1 MRPGAFTICDHDQV
15 ATTVKDTLW
24 GSRSQPEL
32 MTCGDR
38 QPCMIAAVS
47 LRLLYLIL
55 SRLLDS
61 LALLGRASA
70 AKDVEL
76 LVLRHEVAVLRR
88 TNPKPRLDWADRAL
102 FAALIRRLPAVLRS
116 HRLITPATVLR
127 WHQRLVTKKWT
138 YPNQSGRPPLAP
150 TIAALIERMARENET
165 WGYKRIQGELLKL
178 GHHIGASTI
187 RRILKRRRIPPAP
200 LRATDTSWRQFLR
213 VQASTMLAVDFF
225 HVDCAITLKRIYVFF
240 ALEVGSRYVHILG
253 TTSHPTGA
261 WTTQQARN
269 LLMDLDDRAVTFRF
283 LIRDRAGQFTSS
295 FDAVLASAGIDT
307 VKIPPQCPR
316 ANCFAE
322 RYVRTAKAEL
332 TDRILIFGE
341 RHLRTVLAQYSTHYN
356 GRRPHRSVRLRPP
369 RPDHPSS
376 ALNGQQISRRPVLG
390 GLISE
395 YEPAA

>member
-1 MRPGAFTICDHDQV
+1 M
-15 ATTVKDTLW
+15 
-24 GSRSQPEL
+24 
-32 MTCGDR
+32 
-38 QPCMIAAVS
+38 S

-55 SRLLDS
+55 SRLLS
-61 LALLGRASA
+61 WLTLLPRASS

-76 LVLRHEVAVLRR
+76 LVFRHEVAVLRR

-138 YPNQSGRPPLAP
+138 YPNRSGRPPLDP

-165 WGYKRIQGELLKL
+165 WATS
-178 GHHIGASTI
+178 ASKANSSSSATASAHPPSAGSSSCGGFHQ
-187 RRILKRRRIPPAP
+187 RRSGPPTRPGDGSYERRPPPCWPSTSSTSTAP
-200 LRATDTSWRQFLR
+200 SP
-213 VQASTMLAVDFF
+213 
-225 HVDCAITLKRIYVFF
+225 CKRIYVFF
-240 ALEVGSRYVHILG
+240 ALEVRSRYVHILG

-269 LLMDLDDRAVTFRF
+269 LLMDLDDRAATFRF
-283 LIRDRAGQFTSS
+283 LVRDRAGQFTTS
-295 FDAVLASAGIDT
+295 FDAVLAGAGIDT

-322 RYVRTAKAEL
+322 RFVLTARTEL

-341 RHLRTVLAQYSTHYN
+341 RHLRTVLARYVTHYN
-356 GRRPHRSVRLRPP
+356 GRRPHRALQLRPP
-369 RPDHPSS
+369 RPDHP
-376 ALNGQQISRRPVLG
+376 APDLDHQQIRRRSVLG

-395 YEPAA
+395 YERAA